1 MYPKGV
7 SVTSIVWSGG
17 LVQTNQHIPVN
28 LIIKHFLCQKI
39 CVVLHLRRL
48 IVRWSGLSPS
58 YAKLNGCVVEV
69 LHLFL
74 DRRSKSTCLV
84 MLPCGD
90 FKKIFMPYGSIHI
103 KFLLSGVVCA
113 SDVGTYTVIH
123 TQRSKCD
130 HWGEGRERDGN

>member
-1 MYPKGV
+1 M

-39 CVVLHLRRL
+39 CAVLHLRRL
-48 IVRWSGLSPS
+48 IVRWSVLSPS

-74 DRRSKSTCLV
+74 DRRSKSTCTV
-84 MLPCGD
+84 SSC
-90 FKKIFMPYGSIHI
+90 FRAEISKKYLCHMGVSISNSCYRVLYVRRTWALTQSYIHRE
-103 KFLLSGVVCA
+103 VN
-113 SDVGTYTVIH
+113 VI
-123 TQRSKCD
+123 TGG
-130 HWGEGRERDGN
+130 GERT